1 MFLAVGGGNHVPL
14 LSNREGISGVLGPSL
29 IIPEEGHGHTGVSLA
44 KGHKMIKGLEYLS
57 NEERLRTVT
66 LHPGKENSQGRFFT
80 YPKYLVPGPKAVR
93 SFLGDLQKLPGHGP
107 GHTALCISDGAGAG
121 TDGHRDA
128 FPPQTFCDDVP
139 CLPTKNEQLPT
150 ISSSHI

>member
-1 MFLAVGGGNHVPL
+1 M
-14 LSNREGISGVLGPSL
+14 
-29 IIPEEGHGHTGVSLA
+29 
-44 KGHKMIKGLEYLS
+44 
-57 NEERLRTVT
+57 
-66 LHPGKENSQGRFFT
+66 
-80 YPKYLVPGPKAVR
+80 PGPKAVR
-93 SFLGDLQKLPGHGP
+93 SFLGDLQKLPEHGP

-150 ISSSHI
+150 ISSSHIWKIKQEDDKVVKVRSQEP